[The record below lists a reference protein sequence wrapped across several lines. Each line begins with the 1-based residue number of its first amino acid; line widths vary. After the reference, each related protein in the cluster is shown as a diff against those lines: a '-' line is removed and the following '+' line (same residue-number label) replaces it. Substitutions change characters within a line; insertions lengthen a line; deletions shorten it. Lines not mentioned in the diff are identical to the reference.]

1 MGVKVDRGD
10 DGHRRLCS
18 PTVIRRLG
26 RCRLVILCILLGFC
40 RIASPALPS
49 LNSTLCIA
57 ERCHSGC
64 HPEDVLLH
72 IKSVGLNWPAA
83 AGRAAHLDKFVSG
96 VVLGFRYE
104 ASLSLLKEGVRKHE
118 EWRQFRGAIEQD
130 GQEQHISFAFPPLP
144 PGRYT
149 ERFAVYDACGL
160 SASLLYHE
168 EEAEHRLLAQF
179 NRVVDVED
187 SEQGS

>member
-1 MGVKVDRGD
+1 MGWGSQGVV
-10 DGHRRLCS
+10 LFL
-18 PTVIRRLG
+18 RLG
-26 RCRLVILCILLGFC
+26 RRRLVIICILLGFC

-49 LNSTLCIA
+49 PNSTLCIA

-72 IKSVGLNWPAA
+72 INSVGQLTVSSWPAA

-104 ASLSLLKEGVRKHE
+104 ASLSLLKEGVRVHE

-130 GQEQHISFAFPPLP
+130 GQDQRISFAFPPLP

-149 ERFAVYDACGL
+149 ERFAVFGACGL

-187 SEQGS
+187 AEQGS